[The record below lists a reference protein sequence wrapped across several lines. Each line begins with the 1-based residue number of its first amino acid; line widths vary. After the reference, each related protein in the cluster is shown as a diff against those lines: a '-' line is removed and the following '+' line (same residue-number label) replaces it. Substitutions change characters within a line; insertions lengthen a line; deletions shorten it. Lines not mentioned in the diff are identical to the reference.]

1 MAVPTARSNGR
12 YRFWFLSP
20 LFHITRLRASD
31 SIGNAMRNRTYLM
44 PTAPQKTGPLR
55 GTTGSFRIS
64 RSGGGGITLRF
75 VKLRRLLRSCFGLML
90 SRTRAKLLY
99 RSFPVRPF
107 ARALGDLALASS
119 RTGVSVSESES
130 DVSESESVG
139 ACFMPSRFLVA
150 LSSFSSLFSRR
161 CAFRFVSTT
170 VSKRVLPF
178 STRTRTPTS
187 ASAAS
192 RSMRS
197 STSLTCWSSWYAGRP
212 SGPSGWTCGRPS
224 LARLARLS
232 ASLRRWMA
240 RPASAATKSSACAST
255 DSSSRRRA
263 SSSSPWRRASSAST
277 ASGSLAWC
285 RLLNM
290 NCISCTSISQVQ
302 TSDTTWKP
310 IMAAVLPSMN
320 LFRILRFARASR
332 RLNAITS
339 ALMHPNM
346 PPTTANTFQVRIRSS
361 RDTESS
367 SSTVT
372 GLILG
377 GALDAVKSVAWS
389 HRHSIS
395 AATTHPHPSKDCE
408 SRRQAHR
415 AAFETSSASQ
425 VAAETLL
432 CSYPSTRVT
441 LSSATSVTASHP
453 ASTVS
458 CVNCHRNEA
467 FASEMRTSPSR
478 TPGAQTRDPPGGR
491 GLGSVA
497 HPSELYAFFPTS
509 QKAHTA
515 RLAGGAD
522 AFKGSVFKGASCCAH
537 VTPARSSI
545 PDASSGSAKAMGTG
559 RSCTAS
565 SSPLVPLASTSES
578 VPAMRGAAAT
588 SVASAEAFAAAAAA
602 AAACAS
608 KSSASRNVST
618 GSSPLNESAEAGT
631 SNTAPP
637 VAAVALEF
645 DPVAARSAD
654 GERRDAT

>member
-1 MAVPTARSNGR
+1 
-12 YRFWFLSP
+12 
-20 LFHITRLRASD
+20 
-31 SIGNAMRNRTYLM
+31 
-44 PTAPQKTGPLR
+44 
-55 GTTGSFRIS
+55 
-64 RSGGGGITLRF
+64 
-75 VKLRRLLRSCFGLML
+75 
-90 SRTRAKLLY
+90 
-99 RSFPVRPF
+99 
-107 ARALGDLALASS
+107 
-119 RTGVSVSESES
+119 
-130 DVSESESVG
+130 
-139 ACFMPSRFLVA
+139 
-150 LSSFSSLFSRR
+150 
-161 CAFRFVSTT
+161 
-170 VSKRVLPF
+170 
-178 STRTRTPTS
+178 
-187 ASAAS
+187 
-192 RSMRS
+192 
-197 STSLTCWSSWYAGRP
+197 
-212 SGPSGWTCGRPS
+212 
-224 LARLARLS
+224 
-232 ASLRRWMA
+232 
-240 RPASAATKSSACAST
+240 
-255 DSSSRRRA
+255 
-263 SSSSPWRRASSAST
+263 
-277 ASGSLAWC
+277 
-285 RLLNM
+285 M
-290 NCISCTSISQVQ
+290 NCISCTLISQVQ

-346 PPTTANTFQVRIRSS
+346 PPTTANTFQVRSRSS

-415 AAFETSSASQ
+415 AAFETSSAVQ
-425 VAAETLL
+425 FAAETLL

-515 RLAGGAD
+515 RLAGGAEV
-522 AFKGSVFKGASCCAH
+522 FKGSVFKAASSSCCAH

-578 VPAMRGAAAT
+578 VPATRGAAAT

-618 GSSPLNESAEAGT
+618 GSSPLSESAEAGT
-631 SNTAPP
+631 SNAAPP
-637 VAAVALEF
+637 AAAVALEF